1 MPAELPKHAGRHEPR
16 HRRPVPE
23 LAVIIGSPA
32 VHARARTRRN
42 GAGVV
47 QTCRGDAQAEGAS
60 GHRRRQLGQRRVITD
75 LTAAVGTPAVSDAG
89 GRNAAGVVPAAAH
102 DGEHD
107 PALHGGG
114 HQLVNC
120 RVIAQLSVPVAA
132 PAVRRAGRRYSA
144 GVRVPCLHGRE
155 GHRSRGTCLDRR
167 RLVDSRVIAELTEG
181 VVTPTIHGA
190 TRSEAAAV
198 VESRGEGRKCHAPR
212 GLDQHGAELINA
224 AMVAELA
231 GKVRSPA
238 VHAASGGRE
247 AAAEAGPRT
256 HGGERDPGR
265 RRHPN
270 GQGSVD
276 GRAVAQPPELVPAPT
291 IGVARRRDRAG
302 VLPAGADGLERDARG
317 GVPAPGV
324 VRMAAVALCWAAV
337 ACLQNACWTAIWT
350 SGLIAPP
357 DGVARGWITTASCA
371 AAPLVMATGAL
382 VALVRPL
389 AEATSL

>member
-155 GHRSRGTCLDRR
+155 GHRSRGTCLT
-167 RLVDSRVIAELTEG
+167 V
-181 VVTPTIHGA
+181 
-190 TRSEAAAV
+190 
-198 VESRGEGRKCHAPR
+198 
-212 GLDQHGAELINA
+212 
-224 AMVAELA
+224 
-231 GKVRSPA
+231 
-238 VHAASGGRE
+238 
-247 AAAEAGPRT
+247 EAGYAHT
-256 HGGERDPGR
+256 C
-265 RRHPN
+265 
-270 GQGSVD
+270 
-276 GRAVAQPPELVPAPT
+276 AVT
-291 IGVARRRDRAG
+291 S
-302 VLPAGADGLERDARG
+302 AGAAYCWG
-317 GVPAPGV
+317 GNG
-324 VRMAAVALCWAAV
+324 
-337 ACLQNACWTAIWT
+337 NAQQY
-350 SGLIAPP
+350 
-357 DGVARGWITTASCA
+357 
-371 AAPLVMATGAL
+371 AAPADVTAQVCAYPASTVAKVTAAGAPAWTGVGL
-382 VALVRPL
+382 STVVL
-389 AEATSL
+389 